1 VTAYATQADFET
13 YVEGWVTDNPDALA
27 RIMQRASRDIDRVCA
42 GGEPDGTT
50 GLKFSPTP
58 DWFDDQQVQALKRAC
73 CAQTQYRL
81 IRGEEFFIDYS
92 PTRITGPDFNQEG
105 KPPRLSPEARRE
117 LETSGDQADIG
128 SHDTVSRP
136 HGWTLAEDW
145 RWYSS
150 LGPSSWR
157 LLTRRLRVRL
167 TLVANTPKSR
177 VC

>member
-117 LETSGDQADIG
+117 LETSGIKPTSARMTPSVG
-128 SHDTVSRP
+128 RTV
-136 HGWTLAEDW
+136 
-145 RWYSS
+145 
-150 LGPSSWR
+150 GPSPKTGVGIPLWD
-157 LLTRRLRVRL
+157 RVRG
-167 TLVANTPKSR
+167 VF
-177 VC
+177 